1 MNIDEETI
9 YKILIVMI
17 AFLVLYQTMVV
28 VNSIIVKVTNSV
40 QNSDSTFT
48 ISFMYNSK
56 SYKINSDINF
66 NIGQYIRVNKSIFDD
81 SFYIQ
86 SKNVKIVLFCL
97 FVILLIG
104 ILAFYIRLYGK
115 DKVIKTS
122 PDRSRLGGKSVK
134 NIESSESSESSESYF

>member
-17 AFLVLYQTMVV
+17 AFLVFYQTMVV

-66 NIGQYIRVNKSIFDD
+66 NIGL
-81 SFYIQ
+81 FYFIY
-86 SKNVKIVLFCL
+86 NGHL
-97 FVILLIG
+97 
-104 ILAFYIRLYGK
+104 
-115 DKVIKTS
+115 
-122 PDRSRLGGKSVK
+122 
-134 NIESSESSESSESYF
+134 